1 MQANDFGKRFS
12 YGGQLGI
19 LIAFLGIGLVLTLI
33 PSLLLFGTKILEAG
47 WMEKQMLLPTN
58 AGKMQI
64 LQICSA
70 LFTFLLPA
78 LLMAVIAYKKPMHW
92 LGYKQPF
99 NWQQVGLVIAIM
111 LVALPVG
118 GALGTLNQMIPIS
131 DTWRKSFE
139 AAEKNYGDMVMAL
152 ASMKNFMGYLIGLV
166 VFGLTA
172 GLTEET
178 FFRGGMQNIF
188 TRWTGIPALA
198 IILTAVI
205 FSAFHFSFFGFLTRA
220 MLGAVLGYIY
230 YTTGSLWLSIIG
242 HFFNN
247 ALAITAMY
255 VWQMQNKSV
264 QEMNDMTEKAP
275 LYLALFGLLLIPL
288 FKKLQQ
294 VSPPKLETQQEWTPE
309 MDRFKK

>member
-1 MQANDFGKRFS
+1 MQANDFGKRFG
-12 YGGQLGI
+12 YIGQLGI
-19 LIAFLGIGLVLTLI
+19 LIAFLGVGLILTLI
-33 PSLLLFGTKILEAG
+33 PSLVLFGTQMLEAG
-47 WMEKQMLLPTN
+47 WMEKQMLLPAN

-70 LFTFLLPA
+70 LFTFLIPV
-78 LLMAVIAYKKPMHW
+78 LLMAVIAYKRPMHW
-92 LGYKQPF
+92 MGYKQTF
-99 NWQQVGLVIAIM
+99 NWQQVALVVAIM

-131 DTWRKSFE
+131 DGWRKSFE
-139 AAEKNYGDMVMAL
+139 TAEKNYGDMVMAL
-152 ASMKNFMGYLIGLV
+152 ASMKNFMGYLVGLL

-172 GLTEET
+172 GLTEES
-178 FFRGGMQNIF
+178 FFRGGLQNVF
-188 TRWTGIPALA
+188 TRWTGLPAFA

-247 ALAITAMY
+247 AVAITAMY
-255 VWQMQNKSV
+255 VWQTQNKSL

-288 FKKLQQ
+288 FKKLKQ
-294 VSPPKLETQQEWTPE
+294 VSPPKMETQEWSPELETNSH
-309 MDRFKK
+309 